1 MQQIIPYKQQLATLF
16 VALGVGMDKDVER
29 VEIKISYLENE
40 VKDLNEVVI
49 SQAKEI
55 NALSIQLL
63 KLEQKVADLIE
74 EAGDGER
81 PNRKPPHY

>member
-1 MQQIIPYKQQLATLF
+1 
-16 VALGVGMDKDVER
+16 MDKDVER

-49 SQAKEI
+49 AQAKEI
-55 NALSIQLL
+55 NTLSIQLL

-81 PNRKPPHY
+81 PSRKPPHY

>member
-1 MQQIIPYKQQLATLF
+1 
-16 VALGVGMDKDVER
+16 MDNDVER

>member
-1 MQQIIPYKQQLATLF
+1 ME
-16 VALGVGMDKDVER
+16 GGMDNDVER